1 MVCLGTGRM
10 QSAPSH
16 AFFGDYRAAKQTVGA
31 GGAGGAGEVGQG
43 CEARVARCAEPAVP
57 AMDSLR
63 CTVAECCL

>member
-1 MVCLGTGRM
+1 MECLGAGRM

-31 GGAGGAGEVGQG
+31 GGAGEVGQG
-43 CEARVARCAEPAVP
+43 CEARVARSAEPAVP
-57 AMDSLR
+57 PMDSLR